1 MVAWMNEEALAG
13 TLEKGKAM
21 FYSRS
26 RGKIWV
32 KGESSG
38 HVQRV
43 VEVRVD
49 CDQDVVLVRVKS
61 DGPACH
67 VGYQSCFYRAV
78 ESMEGDMKFV
88 EEKVFDP
95 DEVYGKWE
103 SGKLGVASMKKN
115 RLRGVVGF
123 FCLVPGTGVEPAR
136 GFTLTRSLV

>member
-1 MVAWMNEEALAG
+1 MIGNSDMSGSKEIETGTKLRIKFNEEGLVPAILQDVDSRAVLMMAWMNKEALAG

-49 CDQDVVLVRVKS
+49 CDQDVVLLRVKS

-78 ESMEGDMKFV
+78 ETIEGDMKFV
-88 EEKVFDP
+88 EDKVFDP
-95 DEVYGKWE
+95 DEVYG
-103 SGKLGVASMKKN
+103 G
-115 RLRGVVGF
+115 
-123 FCLVPGTGVEPAR
+123 
-136 GFTLTRSLV
+136 